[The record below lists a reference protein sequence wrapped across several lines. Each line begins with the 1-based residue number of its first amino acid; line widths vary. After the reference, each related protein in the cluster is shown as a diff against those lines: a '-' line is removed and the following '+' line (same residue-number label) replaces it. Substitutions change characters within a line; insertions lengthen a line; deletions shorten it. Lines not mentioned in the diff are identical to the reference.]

1 MKGTYIKVVNDYV
14 FTELEHIK
22 EENKGK
28 TAYFGAV
35 NNARFKRKVVP
46 GDKLKMECEI
56 IKKKGPVGVGKAVAT
71 VDGEVALTAELTFM
85 VG

>member
-1 MKGTYIKVVNDYV
+1 MHPHISILHLYV
-14 FTELEHIK
+14 
-22 EENKGK
+22 
-28 TAYFGAV
+28 
-35 NNARFKRKVVP
+35 
-46 GDKLKMECEI
+46 I